1 MSSFFSRTL
10 TKVTAQIAALVLVV
24 GGLAAFVVTQANADK
39 SAPTAAE
46 NTQPTEQPLNIER
59 VASITPLSADQIDLP
74 RAIEITVADDTKEV
88 LTTGNSVQEV
98 LDNAGVSLGAD
109 DKVTPALDATLN
121 DDTAITVTIVEKS
134 EVTEEETIEYETTS
148 KNDSSLEKG
157 KTKTETEGAN
167 GTASV
172 TYEVVSENGEEVDR
186 TEINR
191 EVTKEPTT
199 KVVLKGTKEA
209 PAPEPEPSS
218 SSSSSSSN
226 SSSSSSSSSN
236 SSSNSGGAPSSGVW
250 AQLAQCE
257 SGGNPSIVSP
267 NGLYHGLY
275 QFSVQTWQSV
285 GGSGL
290 PSQASPAEQTQRAKT
305 LQQRSGW
312 GQWPACSASLGLR

>member
-98 LDNAGVSLGAD
+98 LENAGVSLGAD

-148 KNDSSLEKG
+148 KNDRTLEKG

-209 PAPEPEPSS
+209 PAPEPEPEPSS
-218 SSSSSSSN
+218 SSSSSSS
-226 SSSSSSSSSN
+226 S
-236 SSSNSGGAPSSGVW
+236 SGGNTGNSAPPVTNGSTW
-250 AQLAQCE
+250 DRLAQCE
-257 SGGNPSIVSP
+257 SGGNWSINTG
-267 NGLYHGLY
+267 NGYSGGL
-275 QFSVQTWQSV
+275 QFHPQTWAGH
-285 GGSGL
+285 GGTQYA
-290 PSQASPAEQTQRAKT
+290 PSAHLATREQQIAIAEKVRASQ
-305 LQQRSGW
+305 GW
-312 GQWPACSASLGLR
+312 GAWPACTRSLGIR